1 MLKKINRKKFCADSR
16 VPDMEGYRETGKS
29 RRRGHGIGS
38 AAIAI
43 CGTVA
48 GETRKAREQNMMRHP
63 VKLGMGI
70 TCALAFAMPL
80 GMANTT
86 LGQETVLIGEAR
98 EGGHVFQTI
107 IKSGAG
113 DLRSEQRAI
122 GSKSQIE
129 LHANVNDDV
138 PPTVKSKPKAKAMPP
153 QTAVEAAANATA
165 SASAGSANAK
175 ASANASG
182 DESAGSST
190 NPKAEAADPAEA
202 GGHLIV
208 RRDQRGEW
216 RALGLTADG
225 DKARSAVNVLREGGI
240 ESAVFQFLP
249 IPAEIQRLPLA
260 SGVEPVGLAVRLNG
274 EVFAVAKDGRLV
286 AVPLR

>member
-1 MLKKINRKKFCADSR
+1 
-16 VPDMEGYRETGKS
+16 
-29 RRRGHGIGS
+29 
-38 AAIAI
+38 
-43 CGTVA
+43 
-48 GETRKAREQNMMRHP
+48 MMRHP
-63 VKLGMGI
+63 VKAVMGI
-70 TCALAFAMPL
+70 ACGLAFAMPL
-80 GMANTT
+80 GVAGST

-107 IKSGAG
+107 IKRGAG
-113 DLRSEQRAI
+113 DLRSEQRAV
-122 GSKSQIE
+122 GPNSQIE
-129 LHANVNDDV
+129 LHTNIDGDAL
-138 PPTVKSKPKAKAMPP
+138 PTASPKGPTSKAIASSSR
-153 QTAVEAAANATA
+153 TAVEADADA
-165 SASAGSANAK
+165 SASAGTSANA
-175 ASANASG
+175 
-182 DESAGSST
+182 
-190 NPKAEAADPAEA
+190 KAEAADPAEA

-225 DKARSAVNVLREGGI
+225 AKARSAVKVLREGGI

-260 SGVEPVGLAVRLNG
+260 PGVEPVGLAVRLNG